1 MSAALWIGAA
11 SGLISSALDF
21 FDGDK
26 KREAELLLKQVDN
39 VQAQAMAQ
47 IAANAEQAKHS
58 SIFVAGARP
67 FLLWV
72 CGAAL
77 AIDFILRPL
86 TSWACMIWWQHIP
99 ALPSLVSENLWELM
113 MGLLGLAG
121 LRTFEKV
128 KGVAR

>member
-11 SGLISSALDF
+11 SSLLSSALDF
-21 FDGDK
+21 FEGDK

-67 FLLWV
+67 FLIWV
-72 CGAAL
+72 GGSAL
-77 AIDFILRPL
+77 ALDFIARPL
-86 TSWACMIWWQHIP
+86 TSWAFAIWWPHIP
-99 ALPSLVSENLWELM
+99 ALPSLVSENLWELI

>member
-11 SGLISSALDF
+11 SSLISSALDF
-21 FDGDK
+21 FEGDK

-72 CGAAL
+72 CGVAL
-77 AIDFILRPL
+77 AMDFVARPL
-86 TSWACMIWWQHIP
+86 ASWACAIWWPHIP
-99 ALPSLVSENLWELM
+99 ALPSLVSDNLWELM

-128 KGVAR
+128 KRVAR

>member
-11 SGLISSALDF
+11 SSLIFSALDF

-72 CGAAL
+72 CGVAL
-77 AIDFILRPL
+77 AMDFVVRPL
-86 TSWACMIWWQHIP
+86 ASWCFAIWWPHIP
-99 ALPSLVSENLWELM
+99 ALPSLVSDNLWELM

>member
-1 MSAALWIGAA
+1 MSAAVWIGAA
-11 SGLISSALDF
+11 STLLSSALDL

-58 SIFVAGARP
+58 SLFVSGARP
-67 FLLWV
+67 FLIWV
-72 CGAAL
+72 CGVAL
-77 AIDFILRPL
+77 AMDFVIRPL
-86 TSWACMIWWQHIP
+86 TSWGFAIWWPHIP

-113 MGLLGLAG
+113 MGMLGLAG

>member
-11 SGLISSALDF
+11 SSLISSALDF

-77 AIDFILRPL
+77 AIDFILRPM
-86 TSWACMIWWQHIP
+86 TSWACMIWWPHIP